1 MLETSSSWLSRAAVQ
16 SEKQDEASDRPQ
28 SLEMIVN
35 LDQNKERY
43 PEVLILEEFYIHRR
57 EGPIGVK
64 LGPQGQAPSH
74 TVLEGAFPGG
84 VRGSSPAG

>member
-1 MLETSSSWLSRAAVQ
+1 VLETSSSWLSRAAVQ

-74 TVLEGAFPGG
+74 TVLEGAFPG
-84 VRGSSPAG
+84 RS